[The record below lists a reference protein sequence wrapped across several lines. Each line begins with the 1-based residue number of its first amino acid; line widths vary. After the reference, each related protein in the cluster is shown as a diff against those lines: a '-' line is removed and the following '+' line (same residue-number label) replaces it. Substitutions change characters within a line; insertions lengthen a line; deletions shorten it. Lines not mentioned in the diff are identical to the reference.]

1 MLNLYFGNLQ
11 LNRCIWIC
19 YGLIISTL
27 FGFVQCIFLIFFFLS
42 KVAKIDG
49 KISVDIALKKKNV
62 YNPVEVMNMSKE
74 VKTNAM
80 RMLDKHHIRYD
91 MIQYECDEF
100 IDGLH
105 TAEKTGA
112 PVEQSFKTLVAQGKS
127 KQYYVFVVPIA
138 EEVQL
143 KQAAKVAGEKSV
155 ELIPV
160 KEITKIT
167 GYVRG
172 GCSPLGMKKPYPVVF
187 DASAGE
193 FEEIYVSGGRIGLTL
208 KVPLADLLK
217 VTGGKLADIIMK
229 TE

>member
-1 MLNLYFGNLQ
+1 M
-11 LNRCIWIC
+11 
-19 YGLIISTL
+19 
-27 FGFVQCIFLIFFFLS
+27 
-42 KVAKIDG
+42 
-49 KISVDIALKKKNV
+49 DIALRKKNV
-62 YNPVEVMNMSKE
+62 YNPVEVINMSKE

-80 RMLDKHHIRYD
+80 RMLDKHHIQYD

-172 GCSPLGMKKPYPVVF
+172 GCSPLGMKKQFPTVIHESAEAYP
-187 DASAGE
+187 
-193 FEEIYVSGGRIGLTL
+193 EIYVSGGRIGTSI
-208 KVPLADLLK
+208 KVEPQALAK
-217 VTGGKLADIIMK
+217 VARAKFDDIIRK
-229 TE
+229 AE